1 MMANRHC
8 SVIKSRDSRSSVGL
22 SNNMKK
28 FVLFVVETLVVLA
41 SMYIGYE
48 LLQHS
53 DSYADDVLGIFL
65 PSIVIG
71 LIYDIHKYRD

>member
-1 MMANRHC
+1 MMTNRRC

-28 FVLFVVETLVVLA
+28 FILFIIEMLVIAA
-41 SMYIGYE
+41 SLFIGYE

-53 DSYADDVLGIFL
+53 NSYADDMLGIFI

-71 LIYDIHKYRD
+71 LIYDTHKYRD

>member
-1 MMANRHC
+1 
-8 SVIKSRDSRSSVGL
+8 
-22 SNNMKK
+22 MKK

-53 DSYADDVLGIFL
+53 DSYADDAFGIFI
-65 PSIVIG
+65 PSAVCC